1 MKIAL
6 AADHA
11 GFELKQSLVAYLQE
25 KGHELLELG
34 AFSDQPIDY
43 PDKANELT
51 KAIKSGQAELGILV
65 CGSGIGMSIAAN
77 RQLGIRAALASSLE
91 HVLLARAHN
100 DANVLCLGS
109 RLTPLELAL
118 RITDAFLATPFE
130 GGRHLGRLE
139 KLDAPCP

>member
-1 MKIAL
+1 MEIAL

-11 GFELKQSLVAYLQE
+11 GFELMQSLVAYLRE

-34 AFSDQPIDY
+34 TFSDQPIDY
-43 PDKANELT
+43 PDKANELIQ
-51 KAIKSGQAELGILV
+51 AIKSGQAELGILV

-77 RQLGIRAALASSLE
+77 RQPGIRAALAPSLE
-91 HVLLARAHN
+91 HALLGRAHN
-100 DANVLCLGS
+100 NANVLCLGG

-130 GGRHLGRLE
+130 GGRHQGRVE
-139 KLDAPCP
+139 KLDTQCP

>member
-11 GFELKQSLVAYLQE
+11 GFELKQSLAAYLRE
-25 KGHELLELG
+25 KGHEPLDLG
-34 AFSDQPIDY
+34 PFSDQLIDY
-43 PDKANELT
+43 PDKANELV
-51 KAIKSGQAELGILV
+51 KALASGQAESGILV

-77 RQLGIRAALASSLE
+77 RQPGIRAALAPSPE
-91 HVLLARAHN
+91 HALLARAHN
-100 DANVLCLGS
+100 NANVLCLGA

-130 GGRHLGRLE
+130 GGRHQGRVE
-139 KLDAPCP
+139 KLDVLCS